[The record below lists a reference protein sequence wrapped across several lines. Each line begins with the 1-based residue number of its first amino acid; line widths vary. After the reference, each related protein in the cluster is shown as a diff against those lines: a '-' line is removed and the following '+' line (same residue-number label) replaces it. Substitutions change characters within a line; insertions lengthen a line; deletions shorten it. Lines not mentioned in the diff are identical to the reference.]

1 MSRITF
7 KFLSVEGKGGSS
19 VLFDQVLDGI
29 QCARGVFEIEFD
41 LLKAFVY
48 INSSI
53 NFLCTCAK
61 RVLSYRLIQVP
72 WCESKFG
79 PWPTHEVAAR
89 FHNETRTIQLHSQT
103 TLTVAYREG
112 RKKDNALPAPLISL
126 DSFLFIRIVRS
137 FL

>member
-19 VLFDQVLDGI
+19 VLFDGI
-29 QCARGVFEIEFD
+29 QCARGVFKIEFD
-41 LLKAFVY
+41 LLYAFVY

-79 PWPTHEVAAR
+79 SWPTHEVSAR
-89 FHNETRTIQLHSQT
+89 FHNEARTIQLHRWNIYEQT
-103 TLTVAYREG
+103 GAHLNIYNSGVQRGGVKRVMPY
-112 RKKDNALPAPLISL
+112 LHLSYHQIPFS
-126 DSFLFIRIVRS
+126 S
-137 FL
+137 